1 MKINILDGGIIF
13 ELNKEYSDYGEYA
26 VMHNP
31 MLVKKLYQ
39 SYINIGSSYLT
50 TSNYGFTPLKIDN
63 WKEATIQS
71 LNLIQ
76 EFRSSHVKVCGCIP
90 PFFKSYSTEPVTEDF
105 KLFYHQLVS
114 LMIGQIDY
122 FLIET
127 VASLEHVQ
135 TIIKIIRELNCDI
148 PIMVSLYINE
158 DNQQNIGSF
167 FKLPIERLMV
177 NCCSFSKLT
186 TFYHQYLKQQS
197 WGEINFG
204 FYCNKINE
212 QAYAID
218 CQVSNLQ
225 KFKNQQHISTKSL
238 QSFLLGLPF
247 ENILIGGCCGYGV
260 EEMRELSHIIK
271 SIQGL

>member
-1 MKINILDGGIIF
+1 MKINILDGGILF

-26 VMHNP
+26 VIYNP

-39 SYINIGSSYLT
+39 NYIDIGCSYLT

-63 WKEATIQS
+63 WKEATIKS

-76 EFRSSHVKVCGCIP
+76 EFRSSHVSICGCLP
-90 PFFKSYSTEPVTEDF
+90 PFFKSYSTESVSEDF
-105 KLFYHQLVS
+105 KFFYQELVI
-114 LMIGQIDY
+114 LMKGQIDY

-127 VASLEHVQ
+127 VACLEHAQ

-148 PIMVSLYINE
+148 PIMVSVYINE
-158 DNQQNIGSF
+158 DNQQKIGSF
-167 FKLPIERLMV
+167 FNLPIERLMV

-186 TFYHQYLKQQS
+186 TFYDKYLKQQS
-197 WGEINFG
+197 WGKINFG

-212 QAYAID
+212 KAYAVD
-218 CQVSNLQ
+218 CQVDNLQ
-225 KFKNQQHISTKSL
+225 KFKNQQHISTEKL
-238 QSFLLGLPF
+238 ESFLQNLPF
-247 ENILIGGCCGYGV
+247 KNILIGGCCGYGV

-271 SIQGL
+271 SIQDL